1 MGYSS
6 MNCWEILGIEP
17 TRDRALIDAAYERQE
32 KFASEEELARLRQAY
47 REATGSEA
55 AATSAEPS
63 EREAAGGAPP
73 DREAAATAPQ
83 AEPVEL
89 DASEQQIVRE
99 VVIQIRA
106 LLNDS
111 RRSSDL
117 QIWKAILGEPP
128 ADQPR
133 LRKEIG
139 HALEQQVRPMAENGS
154 FPAPVVQ
161 FLAGWFDWYGLRD
174 APELEQED
182 ETFSG
187 NSGADQQ
194 PEEELP
200 PQMVN
205 FWPAVIGW
213 IVGLAILATLFSG
226 MGGGG

>member
-1 MGYSS
+1 

-17 TRDRALIDAAYERQE
+17 TRDRARIDAAYERQE
-32 KFASEEELARLRQAY
+32 KFASDDELERLRQAY
-47 REATGSEA
+47 REATGSEVSA
-55 AATSAEPS
+55 PRVEATENPEARPVSPENNTLEVAKQSEP
-63 EREAAGGAPP
+63 A
-73 DREAAATAPQ
+73 
-83 AEPVEL
+83 EL
-89 DASEQQIVRE
+89 DASEQQVVRE

-111 RRSSDL
+111 RRSNDP

-133 LRKEIG
+133 LRKAIAQ
-139 HALEQQVRPMAENGS
+139 ALEPQVRPMAENGG

-161 FLAGWFDWYGLRD
+161 FLAGWFDWHSLRD
-174 APELEQED
+174 ARPEEHHPED
-182 ETFSG
+182 ETFSER
-187 NSGADQQ
+187 SGAKQE

>member
-1 MGYSS
+1 

-17 TRDRALIDAAYERQE
+17 TRDRAQIDAAYERQE
-32 KFASEEELARLRQAY
+32 KFASEEEIKRLRQAY
-47 REATGSEA
+47 REATGGD
-55 AATSAEPS
+55 AESHAEEP
-63 EREAAGGAPP
+63 AGSGETGPASP
-73 DREAAATAPQ
+73 DRAASGA
-83 AEPVEL
+83 AEQDEPAEL

-111 RRSSDL
+111 RRSNDP

-133 LRKEIG
+133 LRREIG
-139 HALEQQVRPMAENGS
+139 RSLEQQVRPMAENGS
-154 FPAPVVQ
+154 FAAPVVQ
-161 FLAGWFDWYGLRD
+161 FLAGWFDWYSLRD
-174 APELEQED
+174 APEVQPED
-182 ETFSG
+182 ETFSEQ
-187 NSGADQQ
+187 ADAGQEPQ
-194 PEEELP
+194 EELP

-213 IVGLAILATLFSG
+213 IVGLAVLATLFSG

>member
-1 MGYSS
+1 

-17 TRDRALIDAAYERQE
+17 TRDRAVIDAAYERQE
-32 KFASEEELARLRQAY
+32 KFASDEELERLRQAY
-47 REATGSEA
+47 REATGAESNAPPAEPEARREQSPAQPEQAEA
-55 AATSAEPS
+55 A
-63 EREAAGGAPP
+63 
-73 DREAAATAPQ
+73 
-83 AEPVEL
+83 EL
-89 DASEQQIVRE
+89 DASEQQVVRE
-99 VVIQIRA
+99 VIIQISA

-111 RRSSDL
+111 RRSSDP

-133 LRKEIG
+133 LRREIG

-161 FLAGWFDWYGLRD
+161 FLAGWFDWYSLRD
-174 APELEQED
+174 APEVQAED
-182 ETFSG
+182 ETFSDNAG
-187 NSGADQQ
+187 SDQ
-194 PEEELP
+194 EAGEELP

>member
-1 MGYSS
+1 

-32 KFASEEELARLRQAY
+32 KFASDDELQRLREAY
-47 REATGSEA
+47 REATGAEA
-55 AATSAEPS
+55 VSAPAEPAAS
-63 EREAAGGAPP
+63 EHARSGESGQAVSRVPERDDAA
-73 DREAAATAPQ
+73 
-83 AEPVEL
+83 EL

-99 VVIQIRA
+99 VIIQIRA

-111 RRSSDL
+111 RRSSDPL
-117 QIWKAILGEPP
+117 IWKAILGEPP

-133 LRKEIG
+133 LRREIG
-139 HALEQQVRPMAENGS
+139 RALEQQVRPMAENGS
-154 FPAPVVQ
+154 FPSPVVQ
-161 FLAGWFDWYGLRD
+161 FLAGWFDWYSLRD
-174 APELEQED
+174 VPEPQPED
-182 ETFSG
+182 ETFSEH
-187 NSGADQQ
+187 SGADQE
-194 PEEELP
+194 PREEQP

>member
-1 MGYSS
+1 

-32 KFASEEELARLRQAY
+32 KFASDEERERLRQAY
-47 REATGSEA
+47 REATGGDRIEA
-55 AATSAEPS
+55 EEPS
-63 EREAAGGAPP
+63 PASPTPANNAVTEAEEQGEP
-73 DREAAATAPQ
+73 
-83 AEPVEL
+83 AEL
-89 DASEQQIVRE
+89 NASEQQIVRE
-99 VVIQIRA
+99 VIIQINA

-111 RRSSDL
+111 RRSGDP

-139 HALEQQVRPMAENGS
+139 RSLEPQVRPMAENGT
-154 FPAPVVQ
+154 FPAPVTQ
-161 FLAGWFDWYGLRD
+161 FLAGWFDWYSLRD
-174 APELEQED
+174 APELQEED
-182 ETFSG
+182 ETFSEK
-187 NSGADQQ
+187 SSVDREPQ
-194 PEEELP
+194 EESP

-205 FWPAVIGW
+205 FWPAVVGW

>member
-1 MGYSS
+1 

-17 TRDRALIDAAYERQE
+17 TRDRARIDAAYERQE
-32 KFASEEELARLRQAY
+32 KFASEEELERLRQAY
-47 REATGSEA
+47 REATGGESA
-55 AATSAEPS
+55 VPGAEPENRHEEAGPAS
-63 EREAAGGAPP
+63 EQAGPA
-73 DREAAATAPQ
+73 
-83 AEPVEL
+83 EL

-99 VVIQIRA
+99 VIIQVRA

-111 RRSSDL
+111 RRSSDP

-133 LRKEIG
+133 IRKEIG
-139 HALEQQVRPMAENGS
+139 SALEQQVRPMAENGT
-154 FPAPVVQ
+154 FPAPVVK
-161 FLAGWFDWYGLRD
+161 FLAGWFDWYSLRD
-174 APELEQED
+174 APERQDED
-182 ETFSG
+182 ETFSEK
-187 NSGADQQ
+187 SGADQGPQ
-194 PEEELP
+194 EELP